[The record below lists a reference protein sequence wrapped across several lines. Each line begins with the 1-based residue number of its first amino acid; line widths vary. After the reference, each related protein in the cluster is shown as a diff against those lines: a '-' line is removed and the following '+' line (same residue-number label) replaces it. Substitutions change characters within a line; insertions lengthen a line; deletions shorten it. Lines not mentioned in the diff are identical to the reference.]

1 MTLINFA
8 SIKTMNYPDSDS
20 DRLEKDKRCRMQLE
34 QKGPRADP
42 DPDSVTSVHQCTSN
56 ITESAAS
63 AHQHINSIS
72 SISSIG
78 ESDF

>member
-1 MTLINFA
+1 MNDSEKLRR
-8 SIKTMNYPDSDS
+8 IKTMNYTDSDS

-42 DPDSVTSVHQCTSN
+42 DSVTSVHQCTSN
-56 ITESAAS
+56 ITESAVS